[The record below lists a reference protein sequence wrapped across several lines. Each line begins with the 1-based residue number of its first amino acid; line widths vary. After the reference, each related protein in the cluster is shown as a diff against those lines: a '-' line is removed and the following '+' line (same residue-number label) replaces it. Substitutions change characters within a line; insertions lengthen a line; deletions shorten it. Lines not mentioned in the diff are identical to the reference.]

1 MSVSLSRNTTMANN
15 WLDTKSNY
23 YELYYS
29 PLSGDTQDEFPIS
42 IDSDVFYKVLKS
54 FKHLKCFQ
62 NDYKQF
68 TIGDIICQ
76 KYTND
81 QIKIYKQNFN
91 FTYRRDKFV
100 VIGSNKVKLSLL
112 QYPSTNNIM
121 DKEYIKK
128 LIFRVTNR
136 IYVNFEISL
145 SEGKE
150 KVYMIYINYNHE
162 SKVDDS
168 NVVEQV
174 DKLIQS
180 MVSIS

>member
-1 MSVSLSRNTTMANN
+1 MSSN
-15 WLDTKSNY
+15 WLDSESNY

-29 PLSGDTQDEFPIS
+29 PLNSKDSNDEFPIS
-42 IDSDVFYKVLKS
+42 IDSDVFYKIMRF
-54 FKHLKCFQ
+54 FKHLKYYQ

-68 TIGDIICQ
+68 TIGDITCQ

-91 FTYRRDKFV
+91 FMYRRNQFV
-100 VIGSNKVKLSLL
+100 VIGSNKIKLSLL

-136 IYVNFEISL
+136 IFVNFEISL
-145 SEGKE
+145 NEGKE

-168 NVVEQV
+168 TVVEQV